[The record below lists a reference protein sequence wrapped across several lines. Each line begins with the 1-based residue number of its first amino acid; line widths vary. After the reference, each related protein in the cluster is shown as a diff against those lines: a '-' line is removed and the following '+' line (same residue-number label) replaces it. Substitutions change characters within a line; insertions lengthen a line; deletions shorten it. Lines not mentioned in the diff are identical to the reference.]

1 MIITELVEKLKM
13 VPLSVDFSEEKA
25 IVKKGESL
33 VVFKFPV
40 KATNFTEFTFT
51 ERIPK
56 DVLGEKTGDYVAS
69 QIEEYLQTP
78 IDQRGLSDFN
88 IDSDLE
94 DKLRAEFDD
103 ISSRKLLLDQ
113 YSCSQNWRS
122 LDATD
127 KRLIGLQRQVMKCYL
142 GILSWRIDRA

>member
-1 MIITELVEKLKM
+1 MTITELVERLNKK
-13 VPLSVDFSEEKA
+13 VSIDFDGGEVV
-25 IVKKGESL
+25 VKQGDIHVL
-33 VVFKFPV
+33 FTFPA
-40 KATNFTEFTFT
+40 KATNFTDFTFV
-51 ERIPK
+51 EQIPN
-56 DVLGEKTGDYVAS
+56 DFLGKIKGDYVAS

-103 ISSRKLLLDQ
+103 ISSRKLLLDH